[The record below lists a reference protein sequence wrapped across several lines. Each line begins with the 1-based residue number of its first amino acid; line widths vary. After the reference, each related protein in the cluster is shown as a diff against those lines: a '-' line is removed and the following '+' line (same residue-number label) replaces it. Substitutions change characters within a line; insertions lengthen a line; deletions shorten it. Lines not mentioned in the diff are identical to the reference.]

1 MKNSLLRTAWAQS
14 NISSPYSIIY
24 IKMLWGDEMQKFI
37 INGGRRLRGELALQG
52 SKNSSLPIMAAA
64 LLCKGECTLH
74 SCPRLTD
81 VYAASRILNWV
92 GCKCS
97 FSDNTAVISSEF
109 IGRTE
114 ISECLM
120 REMRSSIIFM
130 GAMLG
135 RAGECVVSVPGGC
148 ELGPRPIDMHLAA
161 LRKMGVD
168 IRESGGSIICK
179 AAGGRAKGARI
190 SLAFPSVGATENI
203 ILCAVTAEGE
213 TVVNNAA
220 REPEICD
227 LCGFLRACGAD
238 IKGDGGSRIT
248 VNGKKQLHGCEY
260 TIMPDRIVGATY
272 LSMAAAA
279 KGEIILTNAC
289 VPEME
294 PFLSVLE
301 QTGCSVYTSDNKIY
315 LRSGARLTAV
325 KERIRTMP
333 HPGFPTDAQA
343 VLMAALSVADGTS
356 IFEENIFDC
365 RYRHAEALIK
375 MGADID
381 VLGKVAVVKGVPSL
395 RGASVEATDLRG
407 GAAMVIAA
415 LCAEGTTEMTRI
427 CHIDRGYEKMEE
439 AVRMLGGDMRRA

>member
-1 MKNSLLRTAWAQS
+1 
-14 NISSPYSIIY
+14 
-24 IKMLWGDEMQKFI
+24 MQKFI
-37 INGGRRLRGELALQG
+37 INGGRRLRGEIPLQG
-52 SKNSSLPIMAAA
+52 SKNSALPIMAAA
-64 LLCKGECTLH
+64 LLCRGECTLH

-81 VYAASRILNWV
+81 VYAAARILNCM
-92 GCKCS
+92 GCRCT
-97 FSDNTAVISSEF
+97 FSDNKAVISSES
-109 IGRTE
+109 ISGTE
-114 ISECLM
+114 IPAELM
-120 REMRSSIIFM
+120 SEMRSSIIFM

-135 RAGECVVSVPGGC
+135 RAGECTVSVPGGC
-148 ELGPRPIDMHLAA
+148 ELGPRPIDMHLSA

-168 IRESGGSIICK
+168 IAEKGGAILCR
-179 AAGGRAKGARI
+179 APAGRAMGAKI

-238 IKGDGGSRIT
+238 ISGDGGSRIIIK
-248 VNGKKQLHGCEY
+248 GRQQLHGCEY

-272 LSMAAAA
+272 LAMTAATR
-279 KGEIILTNAC
+279 GEMILTNAC

-301 QTGCSVYTSDNKIY
+301 QTGCSISTSDSRIY
-315 LRSGARLTAV
+315 LRSGTRLRAV

-343 VLMAALSVADGTS
+343 VLMAALATADGTS

-365 RYRHAEALIK
+365 RYRHTDALVK
-375 MGADID
+375 MGADIQIA
-381 VLGKVAVVKGVPSL
+381 GKIAVVKGVSRL
-395 RGASVEATDLRG
+395 RGASAEATDLRG
-407 GAAMVIAA
+407 GAAMVIAG
-415 LCAEGTTEMTRI
+415 LCAEGVTELTRI

-439 AVRMLGGDMRRA
+439 AVGLLGGEMRRV